1 MKDKNKRKSKD
12 PDIRFQVSDL
22 AIHPITGKLFLLSS
36 ADKLLFVFNTK
47 NEIEYIGRLN
57 PDLFIQPE
65 GITFMKN
72 GDMYIS
78 NEGQK
83 KSATLVRFNYRPV
96 NDKQPGSR

>member
-1 MKDKNKRKSKD
+1 
-12 PDIRFQVSDL
+12 
-22 AIHPITGKLFLLSS
+22 
-36 ADKLLFVFNTK
+36 LFVFNTK